1 MYIRH
6 GVDVIFH
13 ASYIDDQGKEGQG
26 PKAGALNPQLKYQ
39 FLGMDMLEAHKTKH
53 IVVPALNFPINVL
66 EDGEHFGY
74 PRAQAE
80 QVGYKR
86 ELDAAVLAMREMHRR
101 GIVVLPGG

>member
-1 MYIRH
+1 MCIRH

-13 ASYIDDQGKEGQG
+13 ASYIDDQGKEGPQTWRIE
-26 PKAGALNPQLKYQ
+26 PTAGIPV
-39 FLGMDMLEAHKTKH
+39 LGMDMLEAHKTKH

-66 EDGEHFGY
+66 EDGERFGY